1 MWWKQLLLHRLYF
14 SVLLHFFYFI
24 SYNNEIKFNSVL
36 GNRFEWL
43 SNNEKKK
50 NSTENYDVKK
60 YITDIENCYKTNF
73 TIVLITNFSCTI
85 LEILLQ
91 KKILDSNSY

>member
-1 MWWKQLLLHRLYF
+1 MTSNLPRFTFRIDNKTLEKLHY
-14 SVLLHFFYFI
+14 I
-24 SYNNEIKFNSVL
+24 ADNNFRTVNKELEMI
-36 GNRFEWL
+36 
-43 SNNEKKK
+43 
-50 NSTENYDVKK
+50 VKK